1 MRDQLADDVSKK
13 CKNSNKVKNN
23 DPVDAQAEAGS
34 NSFEIEY
41 ERLSLKANKIKLKS
55 LILAQIERWR
65 HA

>member
-34 NSFEIEY
+34 NSFEIEF
-41 ERLSLKANKIKLKS
+41 ERLPLFI
-55 LILAQIERWR
+55 QEVWR
-65 HA
+65 QTRLN